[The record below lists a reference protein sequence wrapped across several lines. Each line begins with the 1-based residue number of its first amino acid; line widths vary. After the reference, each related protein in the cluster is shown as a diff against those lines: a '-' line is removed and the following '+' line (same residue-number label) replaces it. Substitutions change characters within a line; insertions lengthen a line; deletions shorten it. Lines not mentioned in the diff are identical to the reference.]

1 MDFGQ
6 VGAASLW
13 KSGPLFSTGTKEAE
27 LMLEELRLNPRARG
41 ARSWGRCR
49 GAVAATS
56 VGEVKRSLSTGYA
69 ERARLRS
76 TGRPGPI
83 HRVWRGNIKEE
94 VG

>member
-6 VGAASLW
+6 VGAANLW
-13 KSGPLFSTGTKEAE
+13 KSGPLFSTDTKEAE
-27 LMLEELRLNPRARG
+27 LMLEELRLSPRAPG

-49 GAVAATS
+49 GAVAAS
-56 VGEVKRSLSTGYA
+56 SDVEVKRRLSTGYA

-83 HRVWRGNIKEE
+83 HRMCRGFTKEE